1 MTQPQ
6 AKPHTLIYFVEE
18 IETSF
23 VIHDLINLAR
33 RFDRV
38 YLFSGNK
45 IPDKSKVPSNVQLHE
60 AYMDW
65 KSYGFLKVLL
75 ANFLLVFGVLVS
87 EMWQAKK
94 WIPLR
99 KNLAS
104 LLLNIFKADA
114 VYAQL
119 RANGMQTDEISNTPF
134 YAFWFYDT
142 SYLGVLR
149 RKYGVRKTI
158 ARAHSGDLY
167 EDHASRV
174 KRSDLRHFQLGTLSH
189 LLPVSQQGSAYMA
202 KTYPAFSERIHT
214 VYLGTRDGGLNP
226 HQPDKLLVFSCARFN
241 NHKRLDKIAQAL
253 LHTKVPVT
261 WIHIGDER
269 LGQDIPG
276 MPEYMALKQQLE
288 QHPNIEVKPT
298 GALENNAIF
307 SLYREQAASVFIS
320 LSENEGIPVS
330 IMEAISFGVPVIA
343 TNAGGCREI
352 VQPET
357 GVLLPV
363 NIDPVEVAAMLDG
376 FLTSEMNTPK
386 FRAGVRRF
394 WEEHFSE
401 SQNYTSLMHYL
412 S

>member
-1 MTQPQ
+1 MKEPQ
-6 AKPHTLIYFVEE
+6 SKQHTLIYFVEK
-18 IETSF
+18 IESSF

-33 RFDRV
+33 RFERV
-38 YLFSGNK
+38 YLFSGIK
-45 IPDKSKVPSNVQLHE
+45 IPDKSKVPSNVQVYE
-60 AYMDW
+60 AYMDL
-65 KSYGFLKVLL
+65 KSYRFFKVLL
-75 ANFLLVFGVLVS
+75 ANFLLVFGVIFT
-87 EMWQAKK
+87 EMWRAKK

-119 RANGMQTDEISNTPF
+119 RANGMPANEISNTPF

-167 EDHASRV
+167 EDHPSRV
-174 KRSDLRHFQLGTLSH
+174 KRSDLRLFQLGTLSH
-189 LLPVSQQGSAYMA
+189 FLPVSQQGSDYMA
-202 KTYPAFSERIHT
+202 KTYPGFGDRIHT

-276 MPEYMALKQQLE
+276 MREYMALKQELA
-288 QHPNIEVKPT
+288 QHPNIEVQST
-298 GALENNAIF
+298 GVLENNAIF
-307 SLYREQAASVFIS
+307 SLYQEQAASVFIS

-330 IMEAISFGVPVIA
+330 IMEAISFGIPVIA

-401 SQNYTSLMHYL
+401 TQNYKALMHYL